1 MMESTY
7 RQECTR
13 SQIPC
18 CAGRLQPTMSNAVG
32 FVEFE
37 RRGELHLCMAFLQ
50 WSFNVV
56 KFPEDLNRGGKMVR
70 VMLTSTH
77 RRWMIVLVLTLVS
90 ATAQMVSA
98 DGEVTWYWKNVNV
111 SGFSYPTTSTHT
123 SDKFMNTSEAP
134 QGDTSYTVTLGAG
147 ERAWWYTKYPAE
159 YDVPFPQGKWTTTFW
174 VNATNLTDNEKT
186 ITVKVHGIYAN
197 GSDCWVRYTSPKT
210 SNAGSIEKIET
221 KPSSNWP
228 SYTVPEGG
236 RIAAEVLWYSNANG
250 SLIIYYG
257 STTYNSS
264 LTSPPDSPV
273 YPVPELPTLTLFSV
287 GLLIIAGCAYM
298 GRRAE

>member
-1 MMESTY
+1 
-7 RQECTR
+7 
-13 SQIPC
+13 
-18 CAGRLQPTMSNAVG
+18 
-32 FVEFE
+32 
-37 RRGELHLCMAFLQ
+37 
-50 WSFNVV
+50 
-56 KFPEDLNRGGKMVR
+56 
-70 VMLTSTH
+70 MLTPTH
-77 RRWMIVLVLTLVS
+77 RRWMIVLVLILVS

-111 SGFSYPTTSTHT
+111 SGFSYPTAPTHT

-159 YDVPFPQGKWTTTFW
+159 CDVPFPQGKWITTFW
-174 VNATNLTDNEKT
+174 VNATNLTDNEKQ
-186 ITVKVHGIYAN
+186 ITVRVHGIYTN
-197 GSDCWVRYTSPKT
+197 GSDCWVRYTHPKT

-236 RIAAEVLWYSNANG
+236 RIAVEVLWYSSANG
-250 SLIIYYG
+250 SLIIYYD
-257 STTYNSS
+257 STTYSSS

-273 YPVPELPTLTLFSV
+273 YPVPELPTLALFSV
-287 GLLIIAGCAYM
+287 GLLILAGCAYM